1 MEKRYVE
8 VKSCDLTLRGYL
20 ELPDGASSESPVPLL
35 VMFHGFTGTL
45 SEKHFVLSRLSRRVV
60 ASGVATLR
68 FDFGGSGES
77 DGEFINVTPLTE
89 VEDGQAILAFGC
101 GLPEVDQERVGLF
114 GFSLG
119 GFVAINVAAR
129 EQDRLKR
136 LMLLSPG
143 MITHKKMERMFR
155 ETGEAGR
162 GALRVC
168 PEFVTD
174 GDALDPLL
182 AASSFQK
189 PVSIVQG
196 TGDQAVPA
204 PTAERYKKAFPDAEL
219 TYIEGADH
227 AYDRPDWFAE
237 CAAAVVNAAKK
248 L

>member
-136 LMLLSPG
+136 LVLLSPG
-143 MITHKKMERMFR
+143 MITHKKWSGCSGRPARLAGERCGSAPNSLR
-155 ETGEAGR
+155 TGTRWILFSLRAHSKSRCPLCRVPGIKLFQHRLLR
-162 GALRVC
+162 GTKKRSRMPSLRISRVLTT
-168 PEFVTD
+168 PMI
-174 GDALDPLL
+174 DP
-182 AASSFQK
+182 
-189 PVSIVQG
+189 
-196 TGDQAVPA
+196 TGLRSA
-204 PTAERYKKAFPDAEL
+204 PLP
-219 TYIEGADH
+219 
-227 AYDRPDWFAE
+227 W
-237 CAAAVVNAAKK
+237 
-248 L
+248 